1 MTNRKMSASCNGWNP
16 RCKSLF
22 EMFCKFF
29 PLTWFV
35 ETCVCNTSVSLQGAG
50 HQPTSHSEIF
60 RYFGL
65 WHLMATIVGFTLLWA
80 VVSQTGL
87 FGSLNSLVNSVIG
100 GSGADIGAQ
109 LSLPRVLS
117 FATTLAFFN
126 IVLGTLLTGV
136 CAIIFNVIGRITGG
150 ISVGFTN
157 N

>member
-1 MTNRKMSASCNGWNP
+1 MRDKIKARAASTISAVKRNMTPQKQVQLKLVHINFWSAVRVALLVTIAMG
-16 RCKSLF
+16 
-22 EMFCKFF
+22 
-29 PLTWFV
+29 
-35 ETCVCNTSVSLQGAG
+35 
-50 HQPTSHSEIF
+50 I
-60 RYFGL
+60 
-65 WHLMATIVGFTLLWA
+65 ATLVGFTLLWA

-136 CAIIFNVIGRITGG
+136 CALIFNVIGRITGG

>member
-1 MTNRKMSASCNGWNP
+1 MRAKLKAGAAATVNAVKRNMTPQKQVKLKLVHIDFWSAVRVALLVTVATG
-16 RCKSLF
+16 
-22 EMFCKFF
+22 
-29 PLTWFV
+29 
-35 ETCVCNTSVSLQGAG
+35 
-50 HQPTSHSEIF
+50 I
-60 RYFGL
+60 
-65 WHLMATIVGFTLLWA
+65 ATIVGFVLLWA

-100 GSGADIGAQ
+100 GSGSDIGAE

-136 CAIIFNVIGRITGG
+136 CALIFNVIGRITGG